1 MPTASEQ
8 SMEGQHASEE
18 YYGHVSWFLARAVSA
33 GLDPNDEL
41 HTIGGGVTHLVMRM
55 RGTVWAGKG

>member
-1 MPTASEQ
+1 
-8 SMEGQHASEE
+8 MEGQHASEE